1 MPRQTCVIVK
11 NNLDTEWYSDKKI
24 DNVLSHELSGKK
36 DVVALRAIPLEGSDY
51 FADALKE
58 AARLATKEGKTVL
71 MPINIHEDHW
81 VGGMMKME
89 GKKLKFFHNDSLG
102 NAMDPTMK
110 EKIESAG
117 IEIIDLKAQQQNDN
131 YNCGPLTI
139 HNLLEM
145 SKAESLDDEE
155 GLKRKLLESAKGLDL
170 QQLRKDHSGLSAYQS
185 DETKEKEICGE
196 MRGIFK
202 KFQEQGKVSEENG
215 NKRFDCDSSKDAKE
229 LAEKIKKSYENLGVP
244 CNLQE
249 KDGQWIVK
257 IPAACKG
264 KDVFSMNSNDLKI
277 LRKEIQTEQSVA
289 KENAGQIEKETFG
302 KFTEMVQE
310 KRKVAEV
317 KIPSGRQ

>member
-24 DNVLSHELSGKK
+24 DNVLSHALSGKK
-36 DVVALRAIPLEGSDY
+36 DVVALKAIPLEGSDY

-58 AARLATKEGKTVL
+58 AARLATEKGKTVL

-110 EKIESAG
+110 GKIERAG

-145 SKAESLDDEE
+145 SKAESLEEDE
-155 GLKRKLLESAKGLDL
+155 LKRKLLESAKGLDL

-202 KFQEQGKVSEENG
+202 TLQEQGKVSEENG

-264 KDVFSMNSNDLKI
+264 KDVFLMDSDQLEDL
-277 LRKEIQTEQSVA
+277 REEIQAEQSVA
-289 KENAGQIEKETFG
+289 KENPEQEKAAFG
-302 KFTEMVQE
+302 KFTKMALE
-310 KRKVAEV
+310 KGKEA
-317 KIPSGRQ
+317 KGKASDGRE